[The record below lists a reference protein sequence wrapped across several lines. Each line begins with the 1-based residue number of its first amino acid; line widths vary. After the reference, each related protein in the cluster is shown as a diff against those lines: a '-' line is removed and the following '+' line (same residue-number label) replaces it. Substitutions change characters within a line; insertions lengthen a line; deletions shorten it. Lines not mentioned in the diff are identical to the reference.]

1 MWWKEPVTTLK
12 GVGVKKAAEL
22 AALNIF
28 SVGDLLEFYPRQ
40 GAYLDYAKLKTIKE
54 LDVDNSKQIFKATVY
69 QVKNGYGAS
78 RRSYTSVT
86 VRDETGYAT
95 LQGAEAE
102 AGYAVADYG
111 TRKAGAHYEVRQ

>member
-40 GAYLDYAKLKTIKE
+40 GAYLDYAKLKKIKE

-78 RRSYTSVT
+78 RRLCHAVLF
-86 VRDETGYAT
+86 RRAA

-102 AGYAVADYG
+102 AGYRAADYRP
-111 TRKAGAHYEVRQ
+111 RKAGAHYEVRQRG